1 MLGGHGILAGE
12 SEEFRPRT
20 RRRDCDVIPT
30 WLKLLCAACITVS
43 AASGSPQEQDVV
55 DLRISSYEAIWQ
67 TVNEHHYDSTFGGLD
82 WTAIHDKYYDLVKHA
97 EDEAGFLAIAKRML
111 GELGLSHYSVF
122 RAEQD
127 GPSGSPTTGTVGLET
142 RLLDGKVVI
151 TSIRDGYPAAK
162 AGLRAGYI
170 VEDIDDVPVE
180 LIMSD
185 SEKKALPN
193 ADERR
198 KQSDMVRAIRDHL
211 LGEPGTSVSLSFLD
225 ESDSLH
231 QTTMVR
237 TERPGKT
244 ILDKS
249 LPPFFVEFQ
258 AKRIADNIGY
268 VNFSVFLPPVD
279 ERFEQAIDDML
290 DVRGLVLDIRG
301 SPGGMHEVGEA
312 IASKLVQ
319 EETLFS
325 VFRYRDRTEEVVVRP
340 NGKTYTGPVVVLI
353 DGQNASASERFAACL
368 QSIGRAV
375 VIGERSRGAVGPSD
389 VIELP
394 NGTSLLY
401 LVAQSLT
408 PDGIVLEG
416 RGVIPD
422 IVVRLDREALL
433 NGKDT
438 QLDRAVEYIKSGQ

>member
-1 MLGGHGILAGE
+1 MLSVSGVSLA
-12 SEEFRPRT
+12 
-20 RRRDCDVIPT
+20 
-30 WLKLLCAACITVS
+30 
-43 AASGSPQEQDVV
+43 QDVG
-55 DLRISSYEAIWQ
+55 DLRIASYEAIWQ
-67 TVNEHHYDSTFGGLD
+67 TVKEHHYDPTFGGRD

-97 EDEAGFLAIAKRML
+97 EDEAGFIAIANRML

-127 GPSGSPTTGTVGLET
+127 GPSTGTVGLET
-142 RLLDGKVVI
+142 RLLDGKTVI

-170 VEDIDDVPVE
+170 VEAIDDVPVE
-180 LIMSD
+180 VIMSD
-185 SEKKALPN
+185 SEQKALPN
-193 ADERR
+193 ADEWR
-198 KQSDMVRAIRDHL
+198 KHSDMDRAIRDHL
-211 LGEPGTSVSLSFLD
+211 RGAPGTSVSLSFLD

-231 QTTMVR
+231 QTTMLR

-268 VNFSVFLPPVD
+268 VNFSTFLPPID
-279 ERFEQAIDDML
+279 ERFEQVIDDML

-301 SPGGMHEVGEA
+301 NPGGMHEVGEA
-312 IASKLVQ
+312 IAAKLVQ
-319 EETLFS
+319 KKTLFS
-325 VFRYRDRTEEVVVRP
+325 VFRYRDRTEKVVVRP

-375 VIGERSRGAVGPSD
+375 VIGERSRGAVGPSN
-389 VIELP
+389 VMVLP
-394 NGTSLLY
+394 NGTSFLY
-401 LVAQSLT
+401 LTAQSLT

-422 IVVRLDREALL
+422 IVVRPDREALL
-433 NGKDT
+433 HGKDA
-438 QLDRAVEYIKSGQ
+438 QLDRAIEYIESGQ

>member
-1 MLGGHGILAGE
+1 M
-12 SEEFRPRT
+12 
-20 RRRDCDVIPT
+20 VPT
-30 WLKLLCAACITVS
+30 WLKLLCSACIAMMSVS
-43 AASGSPQEQDVV
+43 GVSLAQDVV
-55 DLRISSYEAIWQ
+55 DLRVASYEAIWQ
-67 TVNEHHYDSTFGGLD
+67 TVKEHHYDPTFGGRD

-97 EDEAGFLAIAKRML
+97 EDEAGFIAIANRML

-122 RAEQD
+122 RAEPD
-127 GPSGSPTTGTVGLET
+127 GPSTGTVGLET
-142 RLLDGKVVI
+142 RLLDGKTVI

-162 AGLRAGYI
+162 AGLRAGYV
-170 VEDIDDVPVE
+170 VEAIDDVPVE
-180 LIMSD
+180 MIMSD

-193 ADERR
+193 ADEWR
-198 KQSDMVRAIRDHL
+198 KQSDMDRAIRDHL
-211 LGEPGTSVSLSFLD
+211 RGAPGTSVSLSFLD

-231 QTTMVR
+231 RTTMLR

-268 VNFSVFLPPVD
+268 VSFSTFLPPID
-279 ERFEQAIDDML
+279 ERCEQAIDDMP

-301 SPGGMHEVGEA
+301 NPGGMHDVGEA
-312 IASKLVQ
+312 IAAKLVQ
-319 EETLFS
+319 KKTLFS
-325 VFRYRDRTEEVVVRP
+325 VFRYRDRTEKVVVRP

-368 QSIGRAV
+368 QSIGRGV
-375 VIGERSRGAVGPSD
+375 VIGERSRGAVGPSN
-389 VIELP
+389 VMVLP
-394 NGTSLLY
+394 NGTSFLY
-401 LVAQSLT
+401 LTAQSLT

-422 IVVRLDREALL
+422 IEVRPDREALL
-433 NGKDT
+433 NGKDA
-438 QLDRAVEYIKSGQ
+438 QLDRAIEYIESGQ